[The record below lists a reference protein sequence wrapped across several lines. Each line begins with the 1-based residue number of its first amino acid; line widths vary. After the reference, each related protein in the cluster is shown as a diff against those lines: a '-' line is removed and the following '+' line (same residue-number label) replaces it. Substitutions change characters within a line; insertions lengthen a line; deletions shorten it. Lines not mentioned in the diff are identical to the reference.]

1 MMKIPCQSEPVE
13 DYGASDPRPFPSVKA
28 QGKLAQGD
36 ILSMTKSGEKYTVI
50 LNLVQDL
57 LSSY

>member
-13 DYGASDPRPFPSVKA
+13 DYCASDPRPFPSAKA

-36 ILSMTKSGEKYTVI
+36 MP
-50 LNLVQDL
+50 
-57 LSSY
+57 SSHLPNQ